1 MTVVAPSL
9 AFSVSLSLCM
19 SCLPDDENRV
29 MDVAVENEA
38 EVCVGCSI
46 RDGQL

>member
-1 MTVVAPSL
+1 MTDSRCAVRPRVRPWHSQ
-9 AFSVSLSLCM
+9 SLCM

-38 EVCVGCSI
+38 EVCMLSSS
-46 RDGQL
+46 